1 MVWWINSHHSI
12 ILLTFWMKT
21 IFRISEIDFW
31 EYKCWDKC
39 GWEDFWYAC
48 LSNID
53 GGHLKKPLSPTPVRW
68 SLTNSQFHIST
79 LSVSFDPRGVLP
91 WDAIYFMPF
100 PFPPDQQIFEGAKA
114 DVLLSMLDY
123 PSYIFSVSF
132 VFSNSLLFC
141 VISTVQWSGATSICD
156 GII

>member
-1 MVWWINSHHSI
+1 MWRINSQHSI
-12 ILLTFWMKT
+12 ILLTFGMKFF
-21 IFRISEIDFW
+21 FRISEIDFW

-123 PSYIFSVSF
+123 PSYIFSVFSVFPTPWNTEQHYRIPKQTKITPSF
-132 VFSNSLLFC
+132 
-141 VISTVQWSGATSICD
+141 
-156 GII
+156 